1 MTYSYRVNDAEGN
14 SILRPAIENLDL
26 SVRAGEFIVLTGSS
40 GCGKTTVCRLINGLI
55 PHYFEGDLQGEVL
68 LRDQNISV
76 QPIYE
81 TARTVG
87 SVFQNP
93 RSQFFNVDTTSELAF
108 AAENQ
113 GREASQIRQDILKS
127 SELLEL
133 DSLLGRSMFALS
145 GGEKQKIACGSVA
158 VADTD
163 IVVLDEP
170 SSNLDMDGIEE
181 LKKTL
186 MMWKEQGKT
195 VIIAEHRL
203 FFLRELADRV
213 LLFENGRIKQELTAQ
228 EFSDLSEEASAAMG
242 IRSVHLTKI
251 RAHGNCNFMNG
262 RTIQIENMEYSYPD
276 KIHGIHIPNLILP
289 QNAII
294 AITGHNGAGKSTFAR
309 TLCGLN
315 KRAKGVVHL
324 NGKPIP
330 VSKILQNC
338 YMIMQDVNHQ
348 LFTESVLEEV
358 LLSVPLSLPDDIR
371 EEKAREAL
379 RLLDMESFA
388 DIHPMALSG
397 GQKQR
402 VAIASGIAAEKE
414 IILMDEPTS
423 GLDYLHMKQVAEV
436 LRMLKE
442 SGKTVLMITH
452 DFELIAGCADYV
464 LHLENGKVKYNAPI
478 ENSYLIARSLTKRA
492 HAKHLTCGMPE
503 WVYISP
509 LKK

>member
-1 MTYSYRVNDAEGN
+1 M
-14 SILRPAIENLDL
+14 RPAIEKLDF
-26 SVRAGEFIVLTGSS
+26 SARAGEFIVLTGSS

-55 PHYFEGDLQGEVL
+55 PHYFEGDLQGKVL
-68 LRDQNISV
+68 LIDQNIAA

-113 GREASQIRQDILKS
+113 GREASRIRQDISKT
-127 SELLEL
+127 SELLGL
-133 DSLLGRSMFALS
+133 GPLLGRSMFALS

-163 IVVLDEP
+163 VVVLDEP

-186 MMWKEQGKT
+186 LLWKEQGKT

-213 LLFENGRIKQELTAQ
+213 LIFENGRIKHELTAQ
-228 EFSDLSEEASAAMG
+228 EFAGLSEEASAAMG
-242 IRSVHLTKI
+242 IRSVHLIEI
-251 RAHGNCNFMNG
+251 RAHRNCNSMDG
-262 RTIQIENMEYSYPD
+262 HTIRIEHMEYSYPD
-276 KIHGIHIPNLILP
+276 RLHGIHIPDLILP
-289 QNAII
+289 QNKII

-324 NGKPIP
+324 DGKPIP
-330 VSKILQNC
+330 VSKMLQNC

-358 LLSVPLSLPDDIR
+358 LLSVPISLPDDVR
-371 EEKAREAL
+371 EERAREAL

-402 VAIASGIAAEKE
+402 VAVASGIASEKE

-423 GLDYLHMKQVAEV
+423 GLDYVHMKQVAEV
-436 LRMLKE
+436 LQMLKR
-442 SGKTVLMITH
+442 SGKTVLVITH
-452 DFELIAGCADYV
+452 DFELIACCADHV
-464 LHLENGKVKYNAPI
+464 LHLESGKVKY
-478 ENSYLIARSLTKRA
+478 
-492 HAKHLTCGMPE
+492 HGHCAK
-503 WVYISP
+503 
-509 LKK
+509 

>member
-1 MTYSYRVNDAEGN
+1 M
-14 SILRPAIENLDL
+14 IRPTIKNLDL
-26 SVRAGEFIVLTGSS
+26 SVRAGEFVVLTGSS

-68 LRDQNISV
+68 LRDQNV
-76 QPIYE
+76 AAQPIYE
-81 TARTVG
+81 TARSVG

-113 GREASQIRQDILKS
+113 GREASQIRQDISKT
-127 SELLEL
+127 SELLGL
-133 DSLLGRSMFALS
+133 DPLLGRSMFALS

-163 IVVLDEP
+163 VVVLDEP

-186 MMWKEQGKT
+186 LLWKEQGKT
-195 VIIAEHRL
+195 VVIAEHRL

-213 LLFENGRIKQELTAQ
+213 LIFENGRIKHELTAR
-228 EFSDLSEEASAAMG
+228 EFAGLSEEESAAMG
-242 IRSVHLTKI
+242 IRSVHLI
-251 RAHGNCNFMNG
+251 EIGAHRNCNSMDG
-262 RTIQIENMEYSYPD
+262 RTIRIEHMEYSYPD
-276 KIHGIHIPNLILP
+276 RLHGIHIPDLILP
-289 QNAII
+289 QNKII

-324 NGKPIP
+324 DGKPIP
-330 VSKILQNC
+330 VSRMLQNC

-358 LLSVPLSLPDDIR
+358 LLSIPISLPDDVR
-371 EEKAREAL
+371 EERAREAL
-379 RLLDMESFA
+379 RHLDMESFA

-414 IILMDEPTS
+414 MILMDEPTS
-423 GLDYLHMKQVAEV
+423 GLDYVHMKQVAEV
-436 LRMLKE
+436 LQMLKK
-442 SGKTVLMITH
+442 SGKTVLVITH
-452 DFELIAGCADYV
+452 DFELIACCAHHV
-464 LHLENGKVKYNAPI
+464 LHLESGKVKYNAPI
-478 ENSYLIARSLTKRA
+478 A
-492 HAKHLTCGMPE
+492 PE
-503 WVYISP
+503 F
-509 LKK
+509 KKKY

>member
-1 MTYSYRVNDAEGN
+1 MIAFKNVTYSYRVNDAEGN
-14 SILRPAIENLDL
+14 LIVRPAVENLNL

-40 GCGKTTVCRLINGLI
+40 GCGKITVCRLINGLI

-68 LRDQNISV
+68 LRDKNISV

-113 GREASQIRQDILKS
+113 GRKASQIRQDILKA
-127 SELLEL
+127 SEILEL

-163 IVVLDEP
+163 VVVLDEP

-186 MMWKEQGKT
+186 MLWKKQGKT

-213 LLFENGRIKQELTAQ
+213 LIFENGRIKHVLTAQ
-228 EFSDLSEEASAAMG
+228 EFSGLSEEASASMG
-242 IRSVHLTKI
+242 IRSVYSTEISGHE
-251 RAHGNCNFMNG
+251 NCDSLNG
-262 RTIQIENMEYSYPD
+262 RIIKIEHMEYSYPD
-276 KIHGIHIPNLILP
+276 RLHGIHIPDLILP
-289 QNAII
+289 QNKII

-309 TLCGLN
+309 TFCGLN

-330 VSKILQNC
+330 VSKMLQNC

-358 LLSVPLSLPDDIR
+358 LLSVPLSLPEDKR
-371 EEKAREAL
+371 EGKARNAL
-379 RLLDMESFA
+379 RLLDMEAFA
-388 DIHPMALSG
+388 DTHPMALSG

-402 VAIASGIAAEKE
+402 VAIASGIAADKE
-414 IILMDEPTS
+414 IIFMDEPTS
-423 GLDYLHMKQVAEV
+423 GLDYIHMKQVAAV
-436 LRMLKE
+436 LGMLKK
-442 SGKTVLMITH
+442 SGKSVLVITH
-452 DFELIAGCADYV
+452 DFELIASCADYV
-464 LHLENGKVKYNAPI
+464 LQLESGRVKYNAPI
-478 ENSYLIARSLTKRA
+478 DCSYIYHIK
-492 HAKHLTCGMPE
+492 
-503 WVYISP
+503 
-509 LKK
+509 